1 MINEEE
7 DEQSDYN
14 KLQDA
19 LAALAEKEEYVKHL
33 EAKVG
38 IRDTRVKDLRWK
50 VDEKQKV
57 IEAQERDV
65 NLLHTRDDN
74 GKNREKVLAAQLLEG
89 AVIISKAV
97 QNDEKQK
104 TTISILQHANK
115 SLVSDCAR
123 ERERWSKE
131 QKETCRLATLTE
143 EMGRRIATLKED
155 KNQLQDKLNESRS
168 KVQSLMQKED
178 LRALRSDSKV
188 PANAFAA
195 LEECWAD
202 IDSIVIQFKKG

>member
-1 MINEEE
+1 MNEEE
-7 DEQSDYN
+7 DMQSDYN

-19 LAALAEKEEYVKHL
+19 RAALAERREHIKLL
-33 EAKVG
+33 ESANKMKN
-38 IRDTRVKDLRWK
+38 TRVKDLRWK
-50 VDEKQKV
+50 IDEKQKV
-57 IEAQERDV
+57 IEAQQRDID
-65 NLLHTRDDN
+65 LLHTRDDK
-74 GKNREKVLAAQLLEG
+74 GMNREKVLAAQLLEG
-89 AVIISKAV
+89 AVIISQAV
-97 QNDEKQK
+97 QKEEKDQ
-104 TTISILQHANK
+104 TTISILQDANK
-115 SLVSDCAR
+115 SLISLRAE

-195 LEECWAD
+195 LEECWD
-202 IDSIVIQFKKG
+202 IVDSIVIQFKKG